1 MASAA
6 VTLPLGPATVNITG
20 VRAGDLNEFTVV
32 VTQSGAAI
40 DLTGYVPSAHARK
53 LPTDAAPAI
62 VAEVEVLDAAAGR
75 LAVRFPGDQVMTTLG
90 QAATWTGV
98 WDLQIQTGT
107 EDPITLLAGSLGAE
121 MDVTRP

>member
-32 VTQSGAAI
+32 VTQAGQAI

-53 LPTDAAPAI
+53 LPTDPEPAI
-62 VAEVEVLDAAAGR
+62 VAVVEILDAAAGR
-75 LAVRFPGDQVMTTLG
+75 MVVRFPGDQVMETLAG
-90 QAATWTGV
+90 QATWAGH
-98 WDLQIQTGT
+98 WDLQIMAGD
-107 EDPITLLAGSLGAE
+107 EDPITLLAGTLGAV